1 VVLTQGGDPP
11 ALRSGRSCPGLL
23 SCRPYQGSGGDMNDE
38 RLRGFGRLWANQR
51 LQARPGFAWLVV
63 LPPRPGLPEP
73 ERSAY
78 YA

>member
-1 VVLTQGGDPP
+1 
-11 ALRSGRSCPGLL
+11 
-23 SCRPYQGSGGDMNDE
+23 MNDE

-73 ERSAY
+73 ERSAKSPSWPIALEKKTSAY
-78 YA
+78 MKIPLLGLQLSLFC